1 MVKYDLFVFASG
13 KKLMIKY
20 LLGAILALAVIGGA
34 FKYES
39 NDTSWQLIILKK
51 EALNSVTNGAIRI
64 YKLFPDIKSL
74 FSDSDLADTAE
85 IILED

>member
-1 MVKYDLFVFASG
+1 
-13 KKLMIKY
+13 MIKY

-39 NDTSWQLIILKK
+39 NDTSWQLIILKE
-51 EALNSVTNGAIRI
+51 EALDSVTNGVIRI
-64 YKLFPDIKSL
+64 YKLVAGLI
-74 FSDSDLADTAE
+74 SDSELADTAG

>member
-1 MVKYDLFVFASG
+1 
-13 KKLMIKY
+13 MIKY

-74 FSDSDLADTAE
+74 FSDSADTVE